1 MIDTGCE
8 LNLIK
13 ESVVK
18 SGVGV
23 NRIRIH
29 DLVGIGLGII
39 KSLGEIM
46 VEIEGIESAFQ
57 IIPEDF
63 PIEQNGI
70 LGTSFLG
77 NHRAILQFLG
87 ITLHLGNPLNNNF
100 KIKLP
105 ARSKFFTTI
114 PISRTDLNQG
124 YIGKINAGPGI
135 YLGEALVTKNGNF
148 AKFYAI
154 NSTNQDIELSL
165 SPIDLQ
171 GLQEYTVV
179 SPCARTGTHPPLTI
193 KGQKERAVRLA
204 ALLKIID
211 LKELNEEE
219 SESILSILGDYIY
232 QFHLPGDKLGST
244 TEVSHKIITSNKH
257 PINHKQ
263 YRSPQILKEE
273 IRRQV

>member
-1 MIDTGCE
+1 MKKKYTGKEGTIFEKKQFKLVKGSSRWSIDDPTQNLSLQKRVLVCFGSTDEIFTNPTIKLQNKAFVQNVAFFMIDTECE

-13 ESVVK
+13 ESVVN

-23 NRIRIH
+23 NRIRIY

-63 PIEQNGI
+63 SIEQNGI

-77 NHRAILQFLG
+77 NHRAISQLLG
-87 ITLHLGNPLNNNF
+87 ITHHLGNPLNSNF
-100 KIKLP
+100 KIKLS
-105 ARSKFFTTI
+105 ARSNILTAI

-124 YIGKINAGPGI
+124 YIGKINAAPGI

-148 AKFYAI
+148 AKCYAI

-165 SPIDLQ
+165 SPIVLQ

-179 SPCARTGTHPPLTI
+179 SPCARTGTHPPSASRD
-193 KGQKERAVRLA
+193 KRNVPF
-204 ALLKIID
+204 ALLP
-211 LKELNEEE
+211 
-219 SESILSILGDYIY
+219 
-232 QFHLPGDKLGST
+232 F
-244 TEVSHKIITSNKH
+244 
-257 PINHKQ
+257 
-263 YRSPQILKEE
+263 
-273 IRRQV
+273 